1 VVRLQPAKP
10 IFMLRGPIVTT
21 KTEPAG
27 TAIDRFLRARPTPL
41 LQISERVIAKLESLR
56 PAGCVDDRALAIWDP
71 FGEKRN
77 PLVACLPGHAVLA
90 GAGWARAR
98 GVSLHAL
105 VFGPVTHEVSET
117 LLLWGTKVTRY
128 ESRFAAEVAA
138 RVLDHHGEMVLP
150 ALDGD
155 EAITAVRETLGT
167 ELSAQLG
174 AAKRFPSML
183 VAPAG
188 AVAALVGSM
197 RALGTLNAA
206 ALYAASPADVL
217 PELPARAEAEKLFAK
232 ISSRVD
238 LVPITRD
245 LAQLARAQLAKSHGL
260 SASHAAAVCVA
271 HAQLIAANAPN
282 AVVLAFITATGEREF
297 SLDPA
302 VPTPRSS
309 FA

>member
-1 VVRLQPAKP
+1 
-10 IFMLRGPIVTT
+10 MLRGPIVTT

-41 LQISERVIAKLESLR
+41 LQISDRVIAKLESLR

-71 FGEKRN
+71 FGEKGN

-105 VFGPVTHEVSET
+105 VYGPVTHEVSET

-128 ESRFAAEVAA
+128 ESRSAAEVDA
-138 RVLDHHGEMVLP
+138 RRLEHQGELVLP

-155 EAITAVRETLGT
+155 AAIGEARETLGA
-167 ELSAQLG
+167 ELAAQLQ
-174 AAKRFPSML
+174 AAKSCPTIV

-188 AVAALVGSM
+188 AVAALVGSL
-197 RALGTLNAA
+197 RALGNLNAL

-217 PELPARAEAEKLFAK
+217 PELPERAEAEQLFAK
-232 ISSRVD
+232 ITSRVD
-238 LVPITRD
+238 LVPIARD
-245 LAQLARAQLAKSHGL
+245 RAQLARAQLARSHGL
-260 SASHAAAVCVA
+260 SASHAAAACVS
-271 HAQLIAANAPN
+271 HAQSIIAGDANAI
-282 AVVLAFITATGEREF
+282 ALALVTATGEREF

-302 VPTPRSS
+302 VPTPRSA